1 MFYRMVVKAILL
13 CDSEKWVFLVAM
25 EKKVEGSH
33 TGFLRQITGKQAR
46 RIGDGTWEAPEVE
59 VVQEAAAMQS
69 VMTYIGIRQ
78 AIVAHWVALQSI
90 FEVCAW
96 GEGI

>member
-1 MFYRMVVKAILL
+1 MVVKAILL

-46 RIGDGTWEAPEVE
+46 RIGDGT
-59 VVQEAAAMQS
+59 
-69 VMTYIGIRQ
+69 
-78 AIVAHWVALQSI
+78 
-90 FEVCAW
+90 
-96 GEGI
+96 